1 MKCKLFYIIF
11 TLLLVAAISSHAQ
24 TQARMEIDQARENLG
39 YFDKEALVRSKEFI
53 RRDSNYYVGHLYEG
67 AYKYYRSSDVMGYKS
82 AIKPL
87 KKAMNLLVKDY
98 GRKLKVRS
106 TDIMAFVDAYKY
118 QYEYCVIVGLLE
130 ECYRNIEQPDK
141 ALEILLDLRSR
152 NLQKEYYG
160 DAYTTIAWIY
170 HRSRVHTNKKYPFL
184 GHSIEENDRI
194 AIAYCDSA
202 VMKYKK
208 NKWLN
213 LQVFPTEYVVD
224 DLYRVYHYKSLIH
237 AYEMQID
244 SAERYYN
251 LMKPTPIFP
260 NNNYAT
266 WKLTLG
272 DFEAAEEYYKKAQQK
287 DYTDKRIR
295 EANYMLSILD
305 IYKGKPKQG
314 IQMLQQ
320 MIKAQGSTPGF
331 GWHNIALARA
341 YYYEGLT
348 EESIIT
354 NNKANNFHELH
365 IGTTWGQEQ
374 YNQCVSMLSF
384 MNNERKIS
392 SLKFENKDWW
402 WNASVLS
409 ELPGHYLKKYSSL
422 LLLVNQ
428 FANNPERERVTYQLF
443 STESITTFDEIWH
456 LLRGFSP
463 DFFISKFEQATKEDK
478 RERIRKY
485 FKYFIAKYKLD
496 KGETKEAAD
505 LFNEILKDKTLN
517 RSTERLLIA
526 RVYEGLALAAAEE
539 EKEITADAFTIKLYE
554 LYPQLV
560 PYSDLKMR
568 FNLVVN
574 GAGDEASKKVIE
586 GMKECNADFEGNKV
600 WPTATITFRTNE
612 KNLKEVQYEVVS
624 SYGRVLVP
632 MQSFIITN
640 PEESGKKLAYRL
652 FDIMKP

>member
-1 MKCKLFYIIF
+1 MKIKLYITFLI
-11 TLLLVAAISSHAQ
+11 LIAAVIPSLAQ

-39 YFDKEALVRSKEFI
+39 YFDKEALIKSKEFI
-53 RRDSNYYVGHLYEG
+53 RKDSTYYVGYMYEG
-67 AYKYYRSSDVMGYKS
+67 AYKYNRSSDALGYSS

-87 KKAMNLLVKDY
+87 QKAMDLLIKDY

-106 TDIMAFVDAYKY
+106 SDIMSFVDAYKY
-118 QYEYCVIVGLLE
+118 QYEYCIIAGLLE
-130 ECYRNIEQPDK
+130 ESYRNIEQPDK
-141 ALEILLDLRSR
+141 ALKVLLDLRSR

-170 HRSRVHTNKKYPFL
+170 HRSRVHTNEKYSFL

-213 LQVFPTEYVVD
+213 AQVFPTEYVVD

-244 SAERYYN
+244 SAEKYYE
-251 LMKPTPIFP
+251 LMRPTSIFP

-272 DFEAAEEYYKKAQQK
+272 DFGAAEEYYKKAQQRE
-287 DYTDKRIR
+287 YTDKRIR
-295 EANYMLSILD
+295 EANIMLSILD
-305 IYKGKPKQG
+305 IYKGKQKEA
-314 IQMLQQ
+314 IKNLQD

-331 GWHNIALARA
+331 GWHNIALSRA
-341 YYYEGLT
+341 YYYEGLN
-348 EESIIT
+348 EESVT
-354 NNKANNFHELH
+354 TANKASMFHELH

-374 YNQCVSMLSF
+374 YNLALSLLNY
-384 MNNERKIS
+384 MNTERKIG

-402 WNASVLS
+402 WNVSDLS
-409 ELPGHYLKKYSSL
+409 DLPGYYLKKYSSL

-428 FANNPERERVTYQLF
+428 FASNPERERVTYQLF

-463 DFFISKFEQATKEDK
+463 DFFISKFEQAIKEDK
-478 RERIRKY
+478 RERVRKY
-485 FKYFIAKYKLD
+485 FKYFIAKYMLD
-496 KGETKEAAD
+496 KGETQKATA
-505 LFNEILKDKTLN
+505 LFNEILQDKTLDKK
-517 RSTERLLIA
+517 TERLLIA
-526 RVYEGLALAAAEE
+526 RIYEGLGLAAAAEE
-539 EKEITADAFTIKLYE
+539 KDMTADAYTMKFYE

-568 FNLVVN
+568 FNLIVKDAN
-574 GAGDEASKKVIE
+574 DETSKNVIE
-586 GMKECNADFEGNKV
+586 ELKECNADWEGNKA
-600 WPTATITFRTNE
+600 WPTVTISFRTNE
-612 KNLKEVQYEVVS
+612 KKLREVQYDVIS

-632 MQSFIITN
+632 QQSFILTN
-640 PEESGKKLAYRL
+640 AEESGKKLAYRL
-652 FDIMKP
+652 FNISKL